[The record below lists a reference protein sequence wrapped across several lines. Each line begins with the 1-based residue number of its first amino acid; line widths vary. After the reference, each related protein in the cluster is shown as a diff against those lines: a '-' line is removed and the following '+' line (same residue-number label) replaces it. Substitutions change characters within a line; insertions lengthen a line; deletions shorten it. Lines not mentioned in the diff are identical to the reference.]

1 MKIWYF
7 FGQKK
12 TYHLFLILSDII
24 LLSFF
29 LFFFFFLSYFLSFSH
44 AAQLVI
50 LCSWGLKEVRE
61 EGALFFT
68 SC

>member
-29 LFFFFFLSYFLSFSH
+29 LFFFFLSYFLSFSH